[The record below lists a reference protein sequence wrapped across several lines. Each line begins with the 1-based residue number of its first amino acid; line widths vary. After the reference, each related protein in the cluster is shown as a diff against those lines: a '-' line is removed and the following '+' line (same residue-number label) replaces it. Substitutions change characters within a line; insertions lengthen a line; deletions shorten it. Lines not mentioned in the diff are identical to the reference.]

1 MPIYTFSYS
10 TFDYEKNYLDKSF
23 LLINCF
29 IQSSVWKQCSFSL
42 NVAIFKFNFYF
53 QACEYLLCNVVAVFI
68 NRESKLRR
76 ILTTAL
82 CALLQ
87 YLYTRF
93 YFVMFYRQSVLCDC
107 SCHGAQA
114 RKFMFEQIPPR
125 RVLEMHRGPG
135 LPLGLP
141 GCIWWG
147 LSPPLGTASSTAAAT
162 AAATT
167 GFTPGSG
174 PGPSHGF
181 TMARP
186 AR

>member
-1 MPIYTFSYS
+1 
-10 TFDYEKNYLDKSF
+10 
-23 LLINCF
+23 
-29 IQSSVWKQCSFSL
+29 
-42 NVAIFKFNFYF
+42 
-53 QACEYLLCNVVAVFI
+53 
-68 NRESKLRR
+68 
-76 ILTTAL
+76 
-82 CALLQ
+82 
-87 YLYTRF
+87 
-93 YFVMFYRQSVLCDC
+93 
-107 SCHGAQA
+107 
-114 RKFMFEQIPPR
+114 MFEQIPPR

-186 AR
+186 ARCPHRHWSLGQLLGEHADYHPQWYHWYRLGPNRTSLDFTLSYQIKLTYKMNIYPTCKWKYIFCNPFPVLHGDKKLWSPQTCYKSSATLKYV